1 MTPPSRGYTDTVGP
15 FEAKVNISPVEPPH
29 RKGRR
34 LQYAWNKLV
43 KQIWWVGETRGL
55 KTTGRRELRCGVAK
69 SVIPRQKSNDGYGQV
84 DAFADVRRYSKPP
97 LSPNRSVETHHHYWW
112 CIPVHRWTCMP
123 GSETALEEPMCLV
136 LRDIIHEGVVAKI
149 VDDLYCSAEWPEEI
163 LHNWKRVLQA
173 LSKCILGWIW
183 NSGTL
188 QASQHRIATLAS
200 FSKPETVGRLKSFI
214 GAYKVLLA
222 LLDTVFVGRLYY
234 ERII

>member
-1 MTPPSRGYTDTVGP
+1 MAPPSRGYTDAVGP

-34 LQYAWNKLV
+34 PQYAWNKLV

-55 KTTGRRELRCGVAK
+55 KTTGRRDLRCGVAK

-84 DAFADVRRYSKPP
+84 DAFADVGRYSKPP

-163 LHNWKRVLQA
+163 LHKYYSASGPLQVH
-173 LSKCILGWIW
+173 LGLDLELWYP
-183 NSGTL
+183 SGL
-188 QASQHRIATLAS
+188 PASNCNPSVFQQARNGW
-200 FSKPETVGRLKSFI
+200 PSFI

-234 ERII
+234 ERIN

>member
-1 MTPPSRGYTDTVGP
+1 MAPPSRGYTDAVGP

-34 LQYAWNKLV
+34 PQYAWNKLV

-84 DAFADVRRYSKPP
+84 DAFADVGRYSKPP

-136 LRDIIHEGVVAKI
+136 LRDIIHERSCCQDRWRSILLRRMTRRNTTQLEKSASGPLQVHLGL
-149 VDDLYCSAEWPEEI
+149 DLELWYPSGLPASNCNPSVFQQARNGWP
-163 LHNWKRVLQA
+163 
-173 LSKCILGWIW
+173 
-183 NSGTL
+183 
-188 QASQHRIATLAS
+188 
-200 FSKPETVGRLKSFI
+200 SFI

-222 LLDTVFVGRLYY
+222 LLDTVFVGRLYC
-234 ERII
+234 ERIN

>member
-1 MTPPSRGYTDTVGP
+1 MAPPSQGYTDAVGP

-34 LQYAWNKLV
+34 PKFAWNKLV

-55 KTTGRRELRCGVAK
+55 KKTGRRELHCGVAK
-69 SVIPRQKSNDGYGQV
+69 SVIPRRKSNDGYSLV
-84 DAFADVRRYSKPP
+84 TAFADVGRYSKPP
-97 LSPNRSVETHHHYWW
+97 PSPNRSVETHHHYWLF
-112 CIPVHRWTCMP
+112 IPVHRWACMP
-123 GSETALEEPMCLV
+123 GSETALEEPMCLGG
-136 LRDIIHEGVVAKI
+136 LIHEGVVAKI
-149 VDDLYCSAEWPEEI
+149 VDDPYCGVESPEEI

-222 LLDTVFVGRLYY
+222 LLDTVVVGRLYY
-234 ERII
+234 ERIN